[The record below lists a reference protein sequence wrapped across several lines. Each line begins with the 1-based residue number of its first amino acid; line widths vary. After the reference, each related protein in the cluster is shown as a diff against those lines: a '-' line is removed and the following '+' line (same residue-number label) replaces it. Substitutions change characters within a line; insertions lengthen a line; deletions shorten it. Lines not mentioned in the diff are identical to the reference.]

1 MKLMNRPFE
10 VGEKVRP
17 HFNFKKYYGHEQ
29 VTVASC
35 ERGICESGWL
45 VKVEEFTNPQF
56 GNQEFDSSWFFKLK
70 KDEIIV
76 NQTKPKSVNYNDY
89 VADFGTGKVKFV
101 VRKV

>member
-1 MKLMNRPFE
+1 MNYPPKSIYRPFE

-35 ERGICESGWL
+35 ERGNCETGWL
-45 VKVEEFTNPQF
+45 VKVEEFTNPTF

-76 NQTKPKSVNYNDY
+76 NRPAVPRDVHVIGATKVRI
-89 VADFGTGKVKFV
+89 V